1 MQSLCTLR
9 DHCRQWPRNT
19 RYQADAT
26 PYLGRTSTGWIAPA
40 YGWRT
45 HSITSS
51 ARPSVMNSRRSDAHL
66 LTGGLRRRLPRDESP
81 TLRCFCPSVEEH
93 EPQAARLAVDL
104 RLDRRAT
111 GDECGVAH
119 ETHLAIAA
127 GHALVLPLSRAQG
140 RKPRRLGVGE
150 ARGIGIKKLVVKHRL
165 ERAEIAAAHRRAA
178 LVLEGVQV
186 DLIALVFR
194 CGAVQGGALLSR
206 KPQCLGD
213 EIDPL

>member
-1 MQSLCTLR
+1 MDGSVAAPAAR
-9 DHCRQWPRNT
+9 WRK
-19 RYQADAT
+19 
-26 PYLGRTSTGWIAPA
+26 LGRGSFISNLPLPSH
-40 YGWRT
+40 
-45 HSITSS
+45 HSITSL

-81 TLRCFCPSVEEH
+81 ALRCFCPSVEEH

-140 RKPRRLGVGE
+140 RKPRSLGVGD

-165 ERAEIAAAHRRAA
+165 ERGEIAAAHRRAA
-178 LVLEGVQV
+178 LVLEGE
-186 DLIALVFR
+186 DF
-194 CGAVQGGALLSR
+194 LLAAHCQTS
-206 KPQCLGD
+206 L
-213 EIDPL
+213 